1 MKRTILT
8 IVTAFFLVSLNGSAQ
23 SVSDFGTWSS
33 VQLVKS
39 FGAPYAMARIEH
51 RSFDNIRSTECW
63 FAMAGA
69 GYNFN
74 SWLKGDL
81 SYEYWSIP
89 SAGNMVQHKAV
100 LSLTETLRREG
111 LAVALREKYELAF
124 NPASESFSNTLR
136 TRLRAQYKA
145 PEGILTPYLM
155 YEFFNSFDTGKWVRS
170 LHYAGTEIS
179 LGGGHSLDFFYL
191 FHLYDKAGLTG
202 ACHLLGAGYNFVF

>member
-1 MKRTILT
+1 MKKY
-8 IVTAFFLVSLNGSAQ
+8 IVSALSALLLLSMQAGAQ
-23 SVSDFGTWSS
+23 SVSDYGTWTS

-39 FGAPYAMARIEH
+39 FGAPYAMARLEH
-51 RSFDNIRSTECW
+51 RSFDHIRGTECW
-63 FAMAGA
+63 FAMAGG

-100 LSLTETLRREG
+100 LCLTETLKREG
-111 LAVALREKYELAF
+111 LAVALREKYELAY
-124 NPASESFSNTLR
+124 NPDAESFSNTLR

-145 PEGILTPYLM
+145 QDSILTPYAM
-155 YEFFNSFDTGKWVRS
+155 YEIFTSFDTGKWIRS

-179 LGGGHSLDFFYL
+179 LGGGHSLDFFYMY
-191 FHLYDKAGLTG
+191 HLYDMAGKTG
-202 ACHLLGAGYNFVF
+202 ASHILGAGYNFVF